1 MVRLCLRL
9 QTIAYLLLEALRGRH
24 TEVICRR
31 VDRALRT
38 QTTIRRILRSGRCE
52 ARIDRAL
59 GDPTDRLVLR
69 VIDLLDLLVTPLESA
84 RRVEICRMVGAIFH
98 VCAWLWLRLGV
109 SHDHSACRQLYHR
122 STAFKV
128 MLAGATGSTSP
139 TLGHIVVLVVVD
151 EQVLVGLQKVLRRVC
166 IHVVKVMV
174 GWGLKDVL
182 RLLSCVLGTEWMSK
196 L

>member
-9 QTIAYLLLEALRGRH
+9 QAIAYLLLETLRGSYP
-24 TEVICRR
+24 EVIRRR

-38 QTTIRRILRSGRCE
+38 QTAIRRILRSGRRE
-52 ARIDRAL
+52 ARIDRTL

-84 RRVEICRMVGAIFH
+84 RRVEIGRMVGAIFH
-98 VCAWLWLRLGV
+98 VHAWLRFWLVV
-109 SHDHSACRQLYHR
+109 SHNHSARRQLYHR
-122 STAFKV
+122 STAFQV
-128 MLAGATGSTSP
+128 VLAGAAGSATT
-139 TLGHIVVLVVVD
+139 TLGHIIVLVVVD

-166 IHVVKVMV
+166 IHVVKIVM
-174 GWGLKDVL
+174 GRGLENVL
-182 RLLSCVLGTEWMSK
+182 WLFSRVLSTEWMCE